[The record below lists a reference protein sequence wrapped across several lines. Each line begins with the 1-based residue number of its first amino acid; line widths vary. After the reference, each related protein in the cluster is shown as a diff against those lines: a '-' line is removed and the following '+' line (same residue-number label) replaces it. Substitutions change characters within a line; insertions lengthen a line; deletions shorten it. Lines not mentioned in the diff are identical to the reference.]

1 MQFNP
6 VINTLQRICAARSA
20 TVERGQSTVE
30 YALLLVG
37 VAAIALLV
45 VTWATGSDAI
55 PRLFDAVFGNIVDNV

>member
-1 MQFNP
+1 MKLLTELF
-6 VINTLQRICAARSA
+6 IHSTRRAAA
-20 TVERGQSTVE
+20 HHCERGQSTVE

>member
-1 MQFNP
+1 MNHLTELFS
-6 VINTLQRICAARSA
+6 RSVCGLA
-20 TVERGQSTVE
+20 PRHSERGQSTVE

>member
-1 MQFNP
+1 MKHLMELF
-6 VINTLQRICAARSA
+6 VRSA
-20 TVERGQSTVE
+20 CGIAPHHCERGQSTVE